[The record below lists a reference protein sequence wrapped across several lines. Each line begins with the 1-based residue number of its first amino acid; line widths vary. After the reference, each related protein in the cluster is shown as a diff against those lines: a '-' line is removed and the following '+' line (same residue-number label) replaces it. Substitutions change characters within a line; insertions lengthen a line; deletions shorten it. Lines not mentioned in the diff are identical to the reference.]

1 MMGVKSTESSS
12 KKYNLKFME
21 ILALICGSFLLTL
34 ASRKKTFV
42 ELATHF
48 VVTFL
53 VALVLYPFVDKVVEY
68 VFDFYL
74 K

>member
-1 MMGVKSTESSS
+1 
-12 KKYNLKFME
+12 ME

-34 ASRKKTFV
+34 ARKKTFIGFS
-42 ELATHF
+42 THF

-53 VALVLYPFVDKVVEY
+53 IALLIYPFVDRVVEY
-68 VFDFYL
+68 VLDSVLDFYL

>member
-1 MMGVKSTESSS
+1 
-12 KKYNLKFME
+12 ME